1 MLTPIVSFPPMKH
14 LNHRNETI
22 FLRNETI
29 CLNYFLYI
37 CGMKG
42 HSVCRRGRLCMTG
55 RKAPDAGRKAPDA
68 GKKAL
73 HDGGISNDSEIG
85 IIASLWLGKNELTN

>member
-22 FLRNETI
+22 
-29 CLNYFLYI
+29 CLNNFLYI

-42 HSVCRRGRLCMTG
+42 HSVCRGGRLCMTEERLRMRG
-55 RKAPDAGRKAPDA
+55 KRLRMRGGKAPHG
-68 GKKAL
+68 
-73 HDGGISNDSEIG
+73 GGISDDGEIG